1 MPGGNARHAWQ
12 RTTFRAG
19 RTPKWLRGCAC
30 DRELHLRKNENA
42 AMCTVCHGVG
52 SKRSWQKHVRLH
64 APSQHVECGRRRGE
78 SCASRSFR
86 VYKKRTFNS
95 KCNPWATWASQLPRS
110 RPVAARGARFHAAR
124 TDAAGAPNCATV
136 AISGGP
142 WGESRSLK
150 IYMYRAAGS
159 WPDAQRHSQHQ
170 STSVN
175 ISQHQSTYS

>member
-1 MPGGNARHAWQ
+1 
-12 RTTFRAG
+12 
-19 RTPKWLRGCAC
+19 
-30 DRELHLRKNENA
+30 
-42 AMCTVCHGVG
+42 MCTVCHGVG

-64 APSQHVECGRRRGE
+64 APFQHLECGRRRGE

-86 VYKKRTFNS
+86 VYKTRTFDS

-150 IYMYRAAGS
+150 IYMYRHVPFPRGHTGRALQTVQLSLLPAHARHV
-159 WPDAQRHSQHQ
+159 DQREC
-170 STSVN
+170 
-175 ISQHQSTYS
+175 ISLDWLISGRD